1 MTMSWE
7 EMLICLR
14 VGRPY
19 RAIRAGWIDGLRP
32 MGFFSERAML
42 YWNRNRNRLPRE
54 VMQSLSLVVFKERVV
69 AVLRD
74 MV

>member
-14 VGRPY
+14 VERPY

-42 YWNRNRNRLPRE
+42 YWNRNRLPRE